1 LSCYFVTCD
10 TKLRLIN
17 YAGVISTTFTFVN
30 KCDYTVWPGIL
41 SNAGVPPLPT
51 TGFVLQTGETTTVAA
66 PASWGGRFWG
76 RTLCSE
82 DTTGKFSCV
91 TGDCGSGKVECSGN
105 GAAPPATLAEF
116 TLDGSGGL
124 DFFDVSLVDGY
135 NVPMMVAPQ
144 GGSGEKC
151 ITTGCI
157 EDLNGACP
165 SELRVMSVDG
175 KEGVACKSACEA
187 FNSPEYCCSGAYG
200 TPDTC
205 KPSSYSELF
214 KNACPRA
221 YSYAYDDKTSTFTC
235 ANAVDYT
242 ITFCSTPTTSQ
253 KATQGQDT
261 KQESSSSSNAN
272 NNSEASPQLNNNN
285 NNDNTMVY
293 EGGYDQSE
301 ISNSMCT
308 HVLQSQTII
317 ASIIISVIWRLCQ
330 LF

>member
-1 LSCYFVTCD
+1 MDHHRQTLS
-10 TKLRLIN
+10 LLI
-17 YAGVISTTFTFVN
+17 SFLLT
-30 KCDYTVWPGIL
+30 L
-41 SNAGVPPLPT
+41 S
-51 TGFVLQTGETTTVAA
+51 F
-66 PASWGGRFWG
+66 
-76 RTLCSE
+76 SE

-151 ITTGCI
+151 TTTGCI
-157 EDLNGACP
+157 DDLNGACP

-242 ITFCSTPTTSQ
+242 ITFCSSPTTSQ

-261 KQESSSSSNAN
+261 KQESSSSNGN
-272 NNSEASPQLNNNN
+272 GNNSSSASPQLNN

-301 ISNSMCT
+301 ISKAVCN
-308 HVLQSQTII
+308 HVLQSQTSI
-317 ASIIISVIWRLCQ
+317 ASIISITFVICRLCQ

>member
-1 LSCYFVTCD
+1 
-10 TKLRLIN
+10 
-17 YAGVISTTFTFVN
+17 
-30 KCDYTVWPGIL
+30 VWPGIL

-51 TGFVLQTGETTTVAA
+51 TGFVLQTGETTTLAA

-82 DTTGKFSCV
+82 DNTGKFSCV

-242 ITFCSTPTTSQ
+242 ITFCSTPTTRLVTLFSLLP
-253 KATQGQDT
+253 KIIVTLLFFFTQICFYLVTVKSLCTPIHVNILRVILGTSFHCSLDFYEYGWLCRI
-261 KQESSSSSNAN
+261 KNK
-272 NNSEASPQLNNNN
+272 LN
-285 NNDNTMVY
+285 V
-293 EGGYDQSE
+293 
-301 ISNSMCT
+301 
-308 HVLQSQTII
+308 
-317 ASIIISVIWRLCQ
+317 RLYS
-330 LF
+330 